1 MKGEVLH
8 LDELRARLSSKDD
21 ELYLEF
27 LRVESL
33 SAGLYS
39 LPAGAADPQVP
50 HNEDEVYY
58 VISGR
63 GAIDIAGDVRR
74 VRPGSIIFV
83 GEQVQHRFL
92 DIEED
97 LEVLV
102 LFAPAETGP

>member
-1 MKGEVLH
+1 MKGEVVH
-8 LDELRARLSSKDD
+8 VDELRTRLRSQQD
-21 ELYLEF
+21 LYLEF

-39 LPAGAADPQVP
+39 LPAGAPDPQEP

-63 GAIDIAGDVRR
+63 AAIDIDGDVRP
-74 VRPGSIIFV
+74 VRSGSVIFV
-83 GEQVQHRFL
+83 GKEVEHRFV

-97 LEVLV
+97 LDVLV
-102 LFAPAETGP
+102 LFAPAETE